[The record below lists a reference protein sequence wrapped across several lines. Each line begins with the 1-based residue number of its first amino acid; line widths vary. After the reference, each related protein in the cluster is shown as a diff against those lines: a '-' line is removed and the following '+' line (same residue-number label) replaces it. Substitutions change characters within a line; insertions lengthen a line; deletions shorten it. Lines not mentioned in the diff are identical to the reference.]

1 MDGAG
6 GGAGGRDAGCLL
18 PIVAQSGKRGCLF
31 ILAPGAGLFKGPCG
45 STGSVRAAGL
55 RPGMGAAQ
63 GGQGCDLAF
72 LAAGTGAC
80 NRASGSTGG
89 GSAAA
94 LLPVVAQRGQGL
106 LFCFGALGAGGLCGA
121 GGSTGR
127 LYAVFFHPDVGTVFR
142 VDDIR
147 RGADRGELVAQSVE
161 GGFAVA
167 DTGIDVYPVAVH
179 VELGLA
185 AGVVGLQGD
194 VEKAVDGIGGPDAA
208 HPAGG
213 GGGAVLDVDGF
224 IP

>member
-1 MDGAG
+1 MAG
-6 GGAGGRDAGCLL
+6 TKPVCAQACSRIGRVSVSVVLQIEQAF
-18 PIVAQSGKRGCLF
+18 ST
-31 ILAPGAGLFKGPCG
+31 APGAEQVA
-45 STGSVRAAGL
+45 SVRL
-55 RPGMGAAQ
+55 VSSQEWEPPG

-80 NRASGSTGG
+80 NRASGSTG
-89 GSAAA
+89 
-94 LLPVVAQRGQGL
+94 
-106 LFCFGALGAGGLCGA
+106 
-121 GGSTGR
+121 R
-127 LYAVFFHPDVGTVFR
+127 LYAVLLHPDVGAVLR
-142 VDDIR
+142 GDDIR

-224 IP
+224 IPQGIGQGQDLLVS